1 MRPVSE
7 RFLATLTGSHNI
19 AVRLRAVPSG
29 QTGTNP
35 TSALTLICLGGD
47 VQMSASASIRS
58 SIDVDVAG
66 TQDDGLPTWPAGP
79 LDILTPFGAHELY
92 AERGVAYGGGV
103 IEYVSLGYFRVNTV
117 EQPDA
122 PDGPISIGGTDRMSM
137 IVDSPVLAPLQFA
150 ASETYAG
157 VLSYLVN
164 DAYPSVIEWDSSVDA
179 LTPIGRTAV
188 VESDRYA
195 FLAELL
201 TGIGK
206 EFFYDYRGVL
216 VVRTPLDPANPV
228 WTVAGGA
235 GGVMVSASRSLA
247 REGVY
252 NGVIATGEGLDTSTP
267 TRGVALD
274 SGETSPT
281 RWGGPFGKIARS
293 FSSSLLTTDQQCRLA
308 AATILRQS
316 VGLPYNVNFD
326 AIPNPALEAG
336 DPVVIGIDGV
346 PTWFRPE
353 VLVGDS
359 FSTAAANGINPGESG
374 AAWSTPPGGD
384 ISLQVTG
391 GTLRKTWA
399 ADNTASATH
408 LPTAVGRRD
417 AEVQFD
423 AMVPNVAT
431 GATLLVGAE
440 LRYVSTSDRYLA
452 RLEFDVAGAL
462 TLKLSTNAP
471 NGDSAEVAYTS
482 FASYT
487 AGQWWRVRARA
498 VGDAIYMRAWP
509 RDETEPGQWMLTM
522 PATREPGAT
531 SRNGLFFWRVAGNTN
546 NVGPQLHVD
555 NYVVRTAS
563 EKTLIN
569 GELHVVDTLSVPL
582 TVDGALRATTREQT
596 LIAIETGD

>member
-1 MRPVSE
+1 MRPVSD

-19 AVRLRAVPSG
+19 AVRLRAVPAG

-47 VQMSASASIRS
+47 VQMSASAAIRS

-66 TQDDGLPTWPAGP
+66 AQDDGTATWPDNP
-79 LDILTPFGAHELY
+79 DDVLTPYGGYELF
-92 AERGVAYGGGV
+92 AERGIAYGGGV
-103 IEYVSLGYFRVNTV
+103 VEYVSLGYYRINTV

-137 IVDSPVLAPLQFA
+137 IVDSRVLQPLQFA

-157 VLSYLVN
+157 VVSYLIN
-164 DAYPSVIEWDSSVDA
+164 DAYPSVIEWDSSADA
-179 LTPIGRTAV
+179 LTPIARTAV

-216 VVRTPLDPANPV
+216 VIRTPLDPSNPV
-228 WTVAGGA
+228 WTVAGGEN
-235 GGVMVSASRSLA
+235 GVMVSASRSLA

-267 TRGVALD
+267 TRGVAVD

-281 RWGGPFGKIARS
+281 RWGGPFGKIARD
-293 FSSSLLTTDQQCRLA
+293 FSSSLLTSDAQCRLA

-346 PTWFRPE
+346 PQWFKPT

-359 FSTAAANGINPGESG
+359 FSTAAANGISPGESG
-374 AAWSTPPGGD
+374 AAWSTPPGAD
-384 ISLQVTG
+384 TSLQVSG

-408 LPTAVGRRD
+408 LPTANGRRD
-417 AEVQFD
+417 SEVQFD
-423 AMVPNVAT
+423 AMVPAVAT

-452 RLEFDVAGAL
+452 RLEFDAGGAL

-471 NGDSAEVAYTS
+471 NGDSAEVSYTS
-482 FASYT
+482 FASYS
-487 AGQWWRVRARA
+487 AGQWWRVRARI
-498 VGDAIYMRAWP
+498 VGDAAFIRAWP
-509 RDETEPGQWMLTM
+509 RDSTEPGHWMLTM

-546 NVGPQLHVD
+546 NVGPQMHVD

-563 EKTLIN
+563 EKTLTN
-569 GELHVVDTLSVPL
+569 GELHVVDTLAIPL

-596 LIAIETGD
+596 LIAIETGG